1 MLLADAQ
8 SMFEDSI
15 APRGRGSSGGQ
26 LLAISVLLHVA
37 VLAGLLLAT
46 GGVGADGGGGD
57 RPIDVLLLPAPPA
70 PDPAAA
76 PPTAAERQAA
86 QQRQAMLD
94 HLVQPTA
101 VPDTPAPGAATD
113 PATATRSGS
122 AGGSSAASASTAA
135 GADLPADA
143 GGSVSRP
150 VIIDSTRTLPDYPA
164 AAQRAGLEGMVVVK
178 AVIDEQGRVGDVQVL
193 RGLGLGLDEAAVA
206 AVRHWRFHPA
216 TRAGKPVKVNYVLSV
231 YFRL

>member
-26 LLAISVLLHVA
+26 LLAISVLLHLA

-46 GGVGADGGGGD
+46 GGAGGGGG
-57 RPIDVLLLPAPPA
+57 RPIDVLLLSAPPA

-113 PATATRSGS
+113 PATGSSSAAGS
-122 AGGSSAASASTAA
+122 AAASASTAA

-164 AAQRAGLEGMVVVK
+164 AAQRAGLEGMVVVR

-206 AVRHWRFHPA
+206 AVRRWRFHPA